1 LLISAK
7 AQGVD
12 PQAYLKDL
20 IEKLPEASPSNLVRR
35 LESLA
40 VDFGILKSCASGVI
54 SPILTPTSSL

>member
-1 LLISAK
+1 LDK
-7 AQGVD
+7 
-12 PQAYLKDL
+12 PQPYFVMTTRRVSMSRRAAW
-20 IEKLPEASPSNLVRR
+20 ILVRR

>member
-1 LLISAK
+1 
-7 AQGVD
+7 
-12 PQAYLKDL
+12 
-20 IEKLPEASPSNLVRR
+20 LPEASPSNLVRR

>member
-1 LLISAK
+1 MSRRAAWI
-7 AQGVD
+7 
-12 PQAYLKDL
+12 
-20 IEKLPEASPSNLVRR
+20 LVRR